1 MNLKNALRNMGQLQ
15 ALSVAMIASNVIMAA
30 GLVFAIVS
38 LSNSHERIVLVP
50 PNMDQKA
57 EIAWNSANKEYLKSF
72 ALYMA
77 ILVGNIQPKSS
88 SVVLESVSAFMDPI
102 IYTEFRRQLMAII
115 EDPMFKASGSVIS
128 FLPGSIQYEHETS
141 RVFVPG
147 TIITSS
153 SGSQKYS
160 KQVTYEI
167 GVHIRQGRPWVSHFT
182 SYEGTTPRTVA
193 WYVNRNSRDGSP
205 IPDFAMP
212 SKWKNEKSLPEPQ
225 LADLSVMQPPKP
237 GEERAEE
244 ASESSAPAAQ
254 IAPAA
259 SAASVAPVA
268 ITTELKE

>member
-1 MNLKNALRNMGQLQ
+1 MNLKDALRNMGQLQ
-15 ALSVAMIASNVIMAA
+15 ALSLTMMASNVIMAA
-30 GLVFAIVS
+30 GLVYAIVT

-50 PNMDQKA
+50 PNLDQKA

-88 SVVLESVSAFMDPI
+88 AVVLESVSAFMDPI

-128 FLPGSIQYEHETS
+128 FLPGSIHYEHETS

-167 GVHIRQGRPWVSHFT
+167 GVRIRQGRPWVTHFT
-182 SYEGTTPRTVA
+182 SYEGTIPRTVT
-193 WYVNRNSRDGSP
+193 WYTNRNSRDGSP
-205 IPDFAMP
+205 IPEFALP
-212 SKWKNEKSLPEPQ
+212 EKWKNEKTNSEAQ
-225 LADLSVMQPPKP
+225 LADLSAMQLNKS
-237 GEERAEE
+237 GEESVEE
-244 ASESSAPAAQ
+244 QGAP
-254 IAPAA
+254 IVAPSA
-259 SAASVAPVA
+259 SAAS
-268 ITTELKE
+268 TTESKE

>member
-1 MNLKNALRNMGQLQ
+1 MNLKDTLRNMGRLQ
-15 ALSVAMIASNVIMAA
+15 ALSLAMIASNVIMAA

-38 LSNSHERIVLVP
+38 LSNSRERIVLVP

-88 SVVLESVSAFMDPI
+88 SVVLESVSAFMDPV

-182 SYEGTTPRTVA
+182 SYEGTTPRTVS

-212 SKWKNEKSLPEPQ
+212 NKWKDNKALPEPQ
-225 LADLSVMQPPKP
+225 LADLSAMQLSKQ
-237 GEERAEE
+237 GEEPAEE
-244 ASESSAPAAQ
+244 LVAPSAAPV
-254 IAPAA
+254 APAA
-259 SAASVAPVA
+259 SVTPAAPVA
-268 ITTELKE
+268 IPTELKE